1 MADDVISLESRRKR
15 SKRSG
20 KRWRVTPRFFL
31 FLFGLLCLWITI
43 GFANRY
49 IHIVFLQ
56 GKIVRLEREIAAT
69 TSRNEAIRQQIQDM
83 QSDVYI
89 EKIAREKLGL
99 IKPGETV
106 YIPMRS
112 AAPDDPLDVQKR
124 SASKGQTAGGGY

>member
-1 MADDVISLESRRKR
+1 MAEDVISLESRRKR
-15 SKRSG
+15 SRRPR

-31 FLFGLLCLWITI
+31 ILLGLLCLWITI

-49 IHIVFLQ
+49 LHIVLLQ
-56 GKIVRLEREIAAT
+56 GKIVRVEREIAAT
-69 TSRNEAIRQQIQDM
+69 TSRNEATRRQIQDM

-106 YIPMRS
+106 YIPVRS
-112 AAPDDPLDVQKR
+112 AAPDDPQDVKKR
-124 SASKGQTAGGGY
+124 PGSNQQTAGSGY